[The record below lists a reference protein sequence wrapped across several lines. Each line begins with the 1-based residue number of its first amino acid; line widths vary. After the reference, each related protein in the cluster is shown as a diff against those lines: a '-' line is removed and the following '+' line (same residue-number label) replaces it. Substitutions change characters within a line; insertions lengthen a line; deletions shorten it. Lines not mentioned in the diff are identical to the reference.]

1 MGQRVVHRR
10 STHCLWNRHSSR
22 PSELSRVSD
31 WAAWAAAG
39 PLDPRLSYTRFLF
52 KVYRAQVSPALS
64 ASGLTPRS
72 ARCNQTRPPALITG
86 FGPCGFARCF
96 VIPADIYRNYRPES
110 RSVYRNSVQDWFIGI
125 GDSVPVL
132 RTRRARS
139 SEIVLGLPRGRFTGE
154 LVLTAARYTTGSS
167 IKLRVFSVDPEPPL
181 QSLPSSRPGFP
192 ARALECRYGS
202 LFLGG
207 LRVGQRVFALGTTV
221 S

>member
-39 PLDPRLSYTRFLF
+39 PLDPRLSYTCFLF

-139 SEIVLGLPRGRFTGE
+139 SEIGDRSR
-154 LVLTAARYTTGSS
+154 LTARTVHRGTGIDSGPIYHRQLDQATS
-167 IKLRVFSVDPEPPL
+167 IL
-181 QSLPSSRPGFP
+181 
-192 ARALECRYGS
+192 CGS
-202 LFLGG
+202 
-207 LRVGQRVFALGTTV
+207 
-221 S
+221 